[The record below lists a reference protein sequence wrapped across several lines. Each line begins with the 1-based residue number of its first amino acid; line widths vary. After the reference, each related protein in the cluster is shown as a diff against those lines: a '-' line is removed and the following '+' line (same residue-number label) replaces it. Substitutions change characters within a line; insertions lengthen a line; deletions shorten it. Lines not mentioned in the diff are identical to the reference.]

1 MLYPNSDRFVAN
13 QLELYCEIKNFESQ
27 SVISVVPNTGSDMIG
42 KSIGRFAS
50 YFPNSYI
57 SLDSQLNN
65 VELIE
70 FPRDSKNLNVMS
82 AKHAHSKK
90 LLLSYDDND
99 NTSIELDSLVVGVI
113 KIDHRYKLYF
123 RDLRTG
129 SIVNFVTTSMLNHK
143 SNGVFSDLARF
154 LLTVSLEW
162 QDNPFSVLRI
172 IENFDFLPYIP
183 KIKYGDIIL
192 SEEKW
197 VLSDIDKSDLSSI
210 NQWKKDFDVPRLLY
224 FHKADERLLVDLEN
238 DLDIQWLLK
247 QNVDKLYFTRFEKC
261 DGKNCEFIFGFENY
275 QNSINHYSMQEKS
288 VRRLTNNFY
297 KNYVKTFSSDWI
309 YFRLYGINSS
319 ILPEL
324 RERLLLF
331 TDEL

>member
-1 MLYPNSDRFVAN
+1 
-13 QLELYCEIKNFESQ
+13 CEIKNFESQ

-113 KIDHRYKLYF
+113 KIDQRYKLYF

-129 SIVNFVTTSMLNHK
+129 SIVNF
-143 SNGVFSDLARF
+143 
-154 LLTVSLEW
+154 
-162 QDNPFSVLRI
+162 
-172 IENFDFLPYIP
+172 
-183 KIKYGDIIL
+183 
-192 SEEKW
+192 
-197 VLSDIDKSDLSSI
+197 
-210 NQWKKDFDVPRLLY
+210 
-224 FHKADERLLVDLEN
+224 
-238 DLDIQWLLK
+238 
-247 QNVDKLYFTRFEKC
+247 
-261 DGKNCEFIFGFENY
+261 
-275 QNSINHYSMQEKS
+275 
-288 VRRLTNNFY
+288 
-297 KNYVKTFSSDWI
+297 
-309 YFRLYGINSS
+309 
-319 ILPEL
+319 
-324 RERLLLF
+324 
-331 TDEL
+331 